1 MKNLPNSCYLYTT
14 LAGDTFDSIAL
25 DFYGSE
31 FYSSKIIE
39 VNPQYRNVIKFLG
52 GEVIKIPILD
62 QPSAETLPPWKRV
75 ET

>member
-1 MKNLPNSCYLYTT
+1 M
-14 LAGDTFDSIAL
+14 

-31 FYSSKIIE
+31 FFSTKIIE

-62 QPSAETLPPWKRV
+62 QPSAETLPPWKRGQ
-75 ET
+75 T